1 MNQYTIIPSYTT
13 MEHPYRVHSSI
24 GLGFLQLLFMASIA
38 YPTPPPPV
46 YHNTAVIR
54 LMGTVYFTIF
64 KDTPFYLKLECA
76 TILLEMICD
85 VLYIKYIIIDYTYV
99 FGVIDVISNALICVF
114 VLLSI
119 QQNDESS
126 KTTEIMNKLDD
137 IRMTCVSCCIGL
149 KHDTPHSSPPPPP
162 PPPQALRNSQ
172 PEYSHRAHMYK
183 SIPSDDYGRTATTT
197 TTTTTTYYNE
207 EPVYTFGGRQAFK
220 PSFYNSSW
228 GRDYVQA
235 KVEREFDKIEKR
247 DTELGEV
254 GMISGTD
261 GTTQYIRFDDEYSHI
276 HGSTGMSHYAN
287 IFVSPYFTR
296 DGTPITW
303 FSRCSKIDKIG
314 ACLFIYNIVQFIY
327 QLMMYSSII
336 TSCRASTEAAHLRM
350 NETMTTS
357 FEMERWLC

>member
-1 MNQYTIIPSYTT
+1 MNEYIIPSYNT

-24 GLGFLQLLFMASIA
+24 GFGFLQLLFMSSIA

-46 YHNTAVIR
+46 YHKTAVIR

-64 KDTPFYLKLECA
+64 KDNPFYLKLECA
-76 TILLEMICD
+76 TLLLEMICD
-85 VLYIKYIIIDYTYV
+85 LLYIKYIIIDYTYV

-119 QQNDESS
+119 QNDNTGTKE
-126 KTTEIMNKLDD
+126 TINKLDE
-137 IRMTCVSCCIGL
+137 IRITCVRCCFGL
-149 KHDTPHSSPPPPP
+149 NNDSSSSPSSSPSSSSPPPAPRHP
-162 PPPQALRNSQ
+162 Q

-183 SIPSDDYGRTATTT
+183 SIPSDDYGRTATAN
-197 TTTTTTYYNE
+197 TTTTYYNE
-207 EPVYTFGGRQAFK
+207 SPVYTFGGRQAFK

-261 GTTQYIRFDDEYSHI
+261 RTTQYIRFDDEYSHT

-296 DGTPITW
+296 YGTPITW
-303 FSRCSKIDKIG
+303 FSGCSKLDKIG
-314 ACLFIYNIVQFIY
+314 ACLFIYNVVQFIY